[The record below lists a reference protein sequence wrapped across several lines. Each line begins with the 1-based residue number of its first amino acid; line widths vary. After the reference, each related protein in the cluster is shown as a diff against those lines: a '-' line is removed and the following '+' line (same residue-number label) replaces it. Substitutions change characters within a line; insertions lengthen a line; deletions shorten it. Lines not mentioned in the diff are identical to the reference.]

1 MMRRAL
7 AATPILAAVVLV
19 AVGPAGTRHRLA
31 GADRPATERSEPAPA
46 PRPFGIDKRVP
57 LTTSTVVGFPDP
69 PPPYRVVRSY
79 PDLKPDYPI
88 MVRVVPG
95 STEAL
100 VITQPHAYGPTTLSR
115 LTLVAGAKELTKLFA
130 TPDGGTAYDIAFH
143 PSSRTTA
150 TSTSAGTVC
159 PRARRNARSITRYT
173 MTTKPPFTIDTKSA
187 KEIISWESD
196 GHNGAAV
203 CFGNDGM
210 MYVTSGDGT
219 SDSDTNLTGQRTDL
233 LLAKVL
239 RIDVDH
245 PDEGRAYSVPKDN
258 PFVGDRR
265 FAPETWAY
273 GLRNPWRISYDAES
287 DQLWV
292 GKNGQDL
299 WEQAYLV
306 KKGGQLRLE
315 RDGRRPP
322 VLPQPQG
329 RADAVREAD
338 RRAPS
343 LGGRSLTGGV
353 VYHGKKFP
361 DFKGAYI
368 YGDYS
373 TGRIWAMKHDGKR
386 PVWHKEIA
394 ATTLKITGFAFDSD
408 AANSSSA
415 TTVPPAMAAS
425 SRSNRTRERP
435 ATTFPRKLQRQRPV
449 RVGEG
454 PHDEAGRDPVLA

>member
-143 PSSRTTA
+143 PHFA
-150 TSTSAGTVC
+150 DNGFVYIGWNGAPKGQKK
-159 PRARRNARSITRYT
+159 RSIITRYT
-173 MTTKPPFTIDTKSA
+173 MTTKPPYAIDTA
-187 KEIISWESD
+187 QREGD
-196 GHNGAAV
+196 HRAGNRTATTAAAV
-203 CFGNDGM
+203 CFGKDGM
-210 MYVTSGDGT
+210 LYVTSRRRHLRLRHQPHRPAHRPACSPRCCAST
-219 SDSDTNLTGQRTDL
+219 SITPRKTG
-233 LLAKVL
+233 
-239 RIDVDH
+239 
-245 PDEGRAYSVPKDN
+245 PYSVPKDN

-273 GLRNPWRISYDAES
+273 GLRNPWRISYDADDRS
-287 DQLWV
+287 LWV
-292 GKNGQDL
+292 GQNGQDL

-306 KKGGQLRLE
+306 EKGANYGWSVMEGSHPFYPNRKAGPTPFVKPTAE
-315 RDGRRPP
+315 HHHS
-322 VLPQPQG
+322 
-329 RADAVREAD
+329 EA
-338 RRAPS
+338 
-343 LGGRSLTGGV
+343 RSLTGGV
-353 VYHGKKFP
+353 VYHGTKFP
-361 DFKGAYI
+361 DLQGAYI

-373 TGRIWAMKHDGKR
+373 TGRIWAMKHDGKA

-394 ATTLKITGFAFDSD
+394 ATTLKITGFAFDSEGELLICHHGPTGD
-408 AANSSSA
+408 GGFYTLEPNRAKDQHDL
-415 TTVPPAMAAS
+415 PAAS
-425 SRSNRTRERP
+425 
-435 ATTFPRKLQRQRPV
+435 
-449 RVGEG
+449 
-454 PHDEAGRDPVLA
+454 